1 MSRRNNPYAGDANT
15 RAAKQQGYPARS
27 VFKLDEIDRR
37 MGLLRAGQRVLDL
50 GAAPGSWSMYASQ
63 KVGPAG
69 SVLAVDLQP
78 IQQEFLPN
86 VRVVQGDVRELG
98 VELGQGEAAF
108 DVVLSDMAPSTTG
121 SKVADQTGSFELFMT
136 ALEIAVA
143 LAKPG
148 SSFVAKLFMGPDFE
162 SAKRAVTGAYA
173 QTRTLRP
180 RGTRQNSSEVFVV
193 GLELKGADSPR

>member
-1 MSRRNNPYAGDANT
+1 MNRRRNPYAGDPGT

-37 MGLLRAGQRVLDL
+37 VHLLRARQRVLDL

-63 KVGPAG
+63 KVGPEGA
-69 SVLAVDLQP
+69 VLAIDLQV
-78 IQQEFLPN
+78 IQQRFLPN
-86 VRVVQGDVRELG
+86 VRVIHGDARQFALELG
-98 VELGQGEAAF
+98 RTEQPF

-121 SKVADQTGSFELFMT
+121 SKVADQAGSFELFMT
-136 ALEIAVA
+136 ALEVA
-143 LAKPG
+143 AALGKPG

-162 SAKRAVTGAYA
+162 SAKRAVTEAYA
-173 QTRTLRP
+173 ESKTIRP

-193 GLELKGADSPR
+193 GLARR

>member
-1 MSRRNNPYAGDANT
+1 MSRRRNPYAGDPNT

-37 MGLLRAGQRVLDL
+37 VNLLRAGQRVVDL

-63 KVGPAG
+63 KVGPKG
-69 SVLAVDLQP
+69 EVLAIDLQA
-78 IQQEFLPN
+78 IQQQFLPN
-86 VRVVQGDVRELG
+86 VRVIQGDVRELAL
-98 VELGQGEAAF
+98 ELGRTEQAF

-121 SKVADQTGSFELFMT
+121 SKVADQAGSFELFMA
-136 ALEIAVA
+136 ALEVA
-143 LAKPG
+143 ALLGKPG

-162 SAKRAVTGAYA
+162 SAKRAVTEAYA
-173 QTRTLRP
+173 ESKTIRP

-193 GLELKGADSPR
+193 GLKRR

>member
-1 MSRRNNPYAGDANT
+1 MSRRRNPYAGDPNT

-37 MGLLRAGQRVLDL
+37 VNLLKAGQRVLDL

-63 KVGPAG
+63 KVGPKG
-69 SVLAVDLQP
+69 GVLAIDLQAM
-78 IQQEFLPN
+78 QQQFLPN
-86 VRVVQGDVRELG
+86 VRVLQGDVRELAFADT
-98 VELGQGEAAF
+98 EPF

-121 SKVADQTGSFELFMT
+121 SKVADQAGSFELFMT
-136 ALEIAVA
+136 ALEVA
-143 LAKPG
+143 ARLGKPG

-162 SAKRAVTGAYA
+162 SAKRAVTEAYA
-173 QTRTLRP
+173 DSKTIRP

-193 GLELKGADSPR
+193 GLKRR

>member
-1 MSRRNNPYAGDANT
+1 MSRRRNPYAGDPNT

-37 MGLLRAGQRVLDL
+37 VNLLRAGQRVVDL

-63 KVGPAG
+63 KVGPKG
-69 SVLAVDLQP
+69 EVLAIDLQA
-78 IQQEFLPN
+78 IQQQFLPN
-86 VRVVQGDVRELG
+86 VRVIQGDVRELAL
-98 VELGQGEAAF
+98 ELGRTEQDF

-121 SKVADQTGSFELFMT
+121 SKVADQAGSFELFMA
-136 ALEIAVA
+136 ALEVA
-143 LAKPG
+143 ALLGKPG

-162 SAKRAVTGAYA
+162 SAKRAVTEAYA
-173 QTRTLRP
+173 ESKTIRP

-193 GLELKGADSPR
+193 GLKRR